1 MSLSERIT
9 IVNQKNAQRENELIK
24 QLNSLALSIKNEIE
38 DHTKKRV
45 QNPESKQDIQKQRSK
60 EQVKQQVGQHSKEQ
74 VKQYPKSELFYESSN
89 ELPISIFNIKSN
101 CNYDFII
108 QSDNEI
114 NLSINVFELIRLKNI
129 NSPIK
134 IETEKTNISLNPKTT
149 IPNAELYN
157 ENDTIVIKFHYK
169 YDKKYRN
176 HKISLED
183 LGFDYVITLND
194 DYYKSL
200 YSFENKSGKFRVDL
214 QISLV

>member
-1 MSLSERIT
+1 MSLSERIA

-24 QLNSLALSIKNEIE
+24 QLDSLALSIKNEIE
-38 DHTKKRV
+38 NHTKKRV
-45 QNPESKQDIQKQRSK
+45 QNSEPKQDIPKQHSK
-60 EQVKQQVGQHSKEQ
+60 EQLKEQ

-108 QSDNEI
+108 QCDNEI

-134 IETEKTNISLNPKTT
+134 IETEKANISLNPKTT

-200 YSFENKSGKFRVDL
+200 YSFENESGKFRVDL

>member
-1 MSLSERIT
+1 MSLSERIA
-9 IVNQKNAQRENELIK
+9 IVNQKNAQRKNELIK
-24 QLNSLALSIKNEIE
+24 QLDSLALSIKNEIE
-38 DHTKKRV
+38 YHTKKRV
-45 QNPESKQDIQKQRSK
+45 QNPIQNSKQNIPKQHSK
-60 EQVKQQVGQHSKEQ
+60 EQVKQHSKEQ

-108 QSDNEI
+108 QCDNEI
-114 NLSINVFELIRLKNI
+114 KLSINVFELIRLKNI

-134 IETEKTNISLNPKTT
+134 IETEKMTISLNPKTT

-200 YSFENKSGKFRVDL
+200 YLFENESGKFRVDL